1 MVLTVKQ
8 IKNVQ
13 RQWGLAPVGD
23 SASWCMRQGDDASPI
38 DSDDSARRVRAS
50 IAAASCG
57 TGIEIRAH
65 CNTGAGTLN
74 MTMSSAGFRL
84 SCGPMDDK
92 KAEYS
97 DSHLVWR
104 YWISDIQCL
113 EIRRANDNHKACAWT
128 RAQQTA
134 RGTATHVTAESAST
148 AAVTSRVPARH
159 GVTHGQRLLALHE
172 TRL

>member
-1 MVLTVKQ
+1 MMLVMKQ
-8 IKNVQ
+8 SKNMQ
-13 RQWGLAPVGD
+13 RQRGLAPVGD

-38 DSDDSARRVRAS
+38 DSDDSATRVRAS
-50 IAAASCG
+50 IAAASCDKD
-57 TGIEIRAH
+57 IEICAH
-65 CNTGAGTLN
+65 CNAGAGTLN

-113 EIRRANDNHKACAWT
+113 EICRVNDNHKACAWT
-128 RAQQTA
+128 RAQQ
-134 RGTATHVTAESAST
+134 TATHVTAESAST
-148 AAVTSRVPARH
+148 AAVTSRVSARH
-159 GVTHGQRLLALHE
+159 GVTYGQRLLALQE
-172 TRL
+172 THL